1 MNEVVEEFSGA
12 RVVDEDELY
21 LQNRGLMKFTADEY
35 LVELEDLYGS
45 IFDDRMGPIASGQW
59 L

>member
-1 MNEVVEEFSGA
+1 MNEVVEEFGGA
-12 RVVDEDELY
+12 RVLDEEELV
-21 LQNRGLMKFTADEY
+21 LQNKGLMKFTVDEY
-35 LVELEDLYGS
+35 LVEIEDLYGS